1 MTQEFSLSVT
11 PVKEETYLVR
21 TERVS
26 PGVPLA
32 EELVSWR
39 VGDWLQQAGQLM
51 NDPLLGLLRGRGQT
65 GPVGEP
71 ASVDLVTLG
80 QELYN
85 ALFQGTVRDSWMVAQ
100 GIAQHQ
106 HDILRLRLGLK
117 GDRLPRLPW
126 EVLHAGDRPL
136 STGTDV
142 VFSRY
147 HSAFTAVGSKLSLHP
162 TNIQPNQPLRILMVL
177 AAPTDQEMLQ
187 LHQEAVHLQAELQR
201 DQDRRFDGP
210 TIELQILDQPGREQ
224 LTQALEQGHFDILH
238 YAGHSNLGSA
248 GGDLYLVNDKTGL
261 TEVLNGDDLAG
272 LLVNN
277 GVRMAVFNSCRG
289 VHGATAGEDNSNNLA
304 DALLKRGVPAVLA
317 MAERIPD
324 DVALTL
330 SRLFYRNLKQR
341 YPIDL
346 SLNRARQGLL
356 SSYGSSQL
364 YWALPIL
371 YLHPEFDGYLR
382 PHQTANRDRSGVN
395 PIDSIDPA
403 FLESD
408 QLEPLGQLAS
418 AHLTASQFAKND
430 LGGNPLSGSSVN
442 GDLINGD
449 FINGDFVEEIN
460 LDDNL
465 DDEADRAEIADLFK
479 ELSNNGNSITSTQSS
494 QTPSSNLA
502 VAQGNGN
509 AIPSTAPVI
518 TNEKAR
524 ELNQLAQVLQQQG
537 DLTGAIATYGEA
549 LKLAPDC
556 GELYY
561 NLGTAFQTYGNL
573 PEALTAYKMALKLDP
588 QHSHAP
594 TRLQQLLDPSATGNP
609 EGSTPT
615 SQGHAS
621 RANFGD
627 NPHSRPPLSKA
638 LMGTIGITAASLLG
652 IGVAVS
658 RFQSQPPT
666 PPTPSI
672 SASVPQPSPSSS
684 PSPDTLQPNQSQANN
699 ANLVTIAQQSF
710 SKNNLRQ
717 AQEAVAALLDRGALV
732 EAQAALDNASR
743 NQQEVAPISF
753 LRGRL
758 SWQFWQQNSGGNH
771 SLDDVRRFWGMTT
784 QKEPNNPLYQ
794 TALGFAFYAEGKL
807 TPTDLP
813 RATDAWFQA
822 ANLTA
827 QQPTSPE
834 ALNAYAGLALS
845 AFKTAQ
851 TQTGADQKRL
861 QAEAIKLRD
870 QVMKA
875 SPDRFSPNALGKN
888 WLWTE
893 TAIADWKK
901 LQELQ

>member
-1 MTQEFSLSVT
+1 
-11 PVKEETYLVR
+11 
-21 TERVS
+21 
-26 PGVPLA
+26 
-32 EELVSWR
+32 
-39 VGDWLQQAGQLM
+39 M
-51 NDPLLGLLRGRGQT
+51 NDPLLGLLRGRGQS
-65 GPVGEP
+65 GPAGEP

-80 QELYN
+80 QDLYN

-106 HDILRLRLGLK
+106 QDILRLRLGLK

-147 HSAFTAVGSKLSLHP
+147 HSAFTAVGSKLSLHS
-162 TNIQPNQPLRILMVL
+162 TNTQPNQPLRILMVL

-187 LHQEAVHLQAELQR
+187 LHQEAVHLKAELQR
-201 DQDRRFDGP
+201 EQDRRFDGP

-224 LTQALEQGHFDILH
+224 LTQSLEQGHFDILH

-324 DVALTL
+324 DVALNL

-382 PHQTANRDRSGVN
+382 PHQTASRDRSGGSPV
-395 PIDSIDPA
+395 DSIDPA
-403 FLESD
+403 FLESE
-408 QLEPLGQLAS
+408 QLDSLGQLDPAG
-418 AHLTASQFAKND
+418 LTAKHFAVSGLEHD
-430 LGGNPLSGSSVN
+430 LGDSE
-442 GDLINGD
+442 LINSEL
-449 FINGDFVEEIN
+449 INGDFVEEIN
-460 LDDNL
+460 LDDDL
-465 DDEADRAEIADLFK
+465 DYATDRAEIAGLFK
-479 ELSNNGNSITSTQSS
+479 ELSSNGSVTASAQSMQTAQQPPGNASSSNGNGGLVPAPT
-494 QTPSSNLA
+494 A
-502 VAQGNGN
+502 
-509 AIPSTAPVI
+509 AIA
-518 TNEKAR
+518 NEKAR
-524 ELNQLAQVLQQQG
+524 ELNQMAQVLQQQG

-549 LKLAPDC
+549 LKVAPDC
-556 GELYY
+556 GEIYY
-561 NLGTAFQTYGNL
+561 NLGTAFQAYGNL
-573 PEALTAYKMALKLDP
+573 PEALTAYKMALRLEP
-588 QHSHAP
+588 NHAHAP
-594 TRLQQLLDPSATGNP
+594 TRLQQLLGQTPAATPDTGP
-609 EGSTPT
+609 QTG
-615 SQGHAS
+615 QDHAN
-621 RANFGD
+621 RANFGQQQE
-627 NPHSRPPLSKA
+627 SRPPLSKA
-638 LMGTIGITAASLLG
+638 LLGTIGITAASLLG

-658 RFQSQPPT
+658 RLGSKPPT

-672 SASVPQPSPSSS
+672 SASSPQPSPGNPSS
-684 PSPDTLQPNQSQANN
+684 PSTLQPNNSQPNL
-699 ANLVTIAQQSF
+699 ANLVAIAQQSF
-710 SKNNLRQ
+710 SKNNLRP
-717 AQEAVAALLDRGALV
+717 AQEAVTALLDQGALV
-732 EAQAALDNASR
+732 EAQAALENASVK
-743 NQQEVAPISF
+743 QLETAPILF

-758 SWQFWQQNSGGNH
+758 SWQFWQQNSNGNH

-784 QKEPNNPLYQ
+784 QKDPNNPLYQ
-794 TALGFAFYAEGKL
+794 IALGFAFYSEGKL
-807 TPTDLP
+807 APVDLP

-827 QQPTSPE
+827 QQPNSPE
-834 ALNAYAGLALS
+834 ALTAYAGLALS

-851 TQTGADQKRL
+851 TKTGAEQKRL

-875 SPDRFSPNALGKN
+875 NPDRFSPANLSQN

-893 TAIADWKK
+893 AAIADWKK
-901 LQELQ
+901 LQAL